1 MPNPF
6 YCDNKRAGS
15 GGGAGAGGGV
25 FTDHEVQG
33 HAHRESGRNLAIV
46 AEEHVRH
53 WVPGR
58 RFVPDEEVYILP
70 SPAYD
75 AGDAVLSSPST
86 HTDTGAAADD
96 VEHVQGAASVPTP
109 PLPTG
114 RSQSTAAHPDK
125 PLLWQGGRRGGHA
138 RIRAWKRC
146 GKQSGQRGWF
156 SGQHILRSVP
166 WVVEDED
173 ASILLLQ
180 EDGSTGLDLSFAT
193 HIFLLDQLRDPA
205 LENQIIS
212 RAHRM
217 GAMGPVNV
225 VLLLAN
231 ELGWKGDGKDGSGS
245 NNSISSSS
253 SSSAAAKAKDARRRS
268 AEYVRGT
275 GA

>member
-1 MPNPF
+1 
-6 YCDNKRAGS
+6 
-15 GGGAGAGGGV
+15 
-25 FTDHEVQG
+25 
-33 HAHRESGRNLAIV
+33 
-46 AEEHVRH
+46 VRH

-58 RFVPDEEVYILP
+58 RFLPDEQVYILP
-70 SPAYD
+70 SSAYRHED
-75 AGDAVLSSPST
+75 EVACEAQEECASGPGGGNTATPIPGRLHPS
-86 HTDTGAAADD
+86 
-96 VEHVQGAASVPTP
+96 AS
-109 PLPTG
+109 
-114 RSQSTAAHPDK
+114 AAHAHQTKP
-125 PLLWQGGRRGGHA
+125 PLLWKGGRLGGNA

-217 GAMGPVNV
+217 GATGPVNV

-231 ELGWKGDGKDGSGS
+231 ELGWKGDDNAG
-245 NNSISSSS
+245 SSS
-253 SSSAAAKAKDARRRS
+253 SSSAGTKAQAKDVRRRS
-268 AEYVRGT
+268 DQYARGG
-275 GA
+275 GAGKQRD